1 MNEKLNKMIYFE
13 KRLIADRKQLLELM
27 EESDLKDEQA
37 AKLLSYKLESY
48 QKELQYL
55 ERQTTMLKQE
65 LTAQEVMREQ
75 AVELKAQETKIP
87 EAKSQIVAE
96 PKTETAQESK
106 AAEKEPM
113 KETTA
118 DKTWKPNTS
127 AYTDPEPTPT
137 FGKKDLEKTIG
148 KSLMGIFASVLIFIS
163 LILFATLL
171 LPYFNDTAKMIT
183 TYVVSFAFLGV
194 GVWKMKKDPDNR
206 FFIALTGCGMGAL
219 YISLLLSN
227 MYFKVLGDI
236 PLYVLIAV
244 WGIGIGV
251 FAKNRSKVFHVIAEL
266 GILISMMF
274 GCALCLDTDDG
285 EKFLVLTIYYMIS
298 SGVLYFLHYEKEFN
312 YNLLHHIC
320 NTISVVAL
328 MLAGI
333 EFECEALILI
343 IVLLSFAGALTH
355 KQEEDGVGFG
365 VMASVYL
372 LIASYLVES
381 ICAND
386 NICGAV
392 YYFAGILLLALLEW
406 RKMERKEGKYMV
418 QCVVTGLMI
427 IGLAIWYDMYS
438 YGAVP
443 MLVLPLMAAGFFLK
457 NPIWQLGSLVSMFI
471 YLFAGEPIG
480 EVGHFLL
487 LLLASVAGFVV
498 LYWKKE
504 QYSTWFKCGLYI
516 LTLLVF
522 STAFPALIDFLAAD
536 YVPELFWAFV
546 VLVPFNIVMMKSIFA
561 KNPNTNEP
569 DCMPLYNFVNALLM
583 IVGLIAISENYGG
596 AYHFFFIALTLA
608 AFLLNSKNLLEKRD
622 NMLAGVYVGIK
633 FTVFLLVVLNSFDS
647 ANFVMSIACL
657 LLAIASII
665 IGFAGDYKS
674 IRIYGLVL
682 SMISIFK
689 LIMIDISY
697 ANTLGHALSF
707 FVSGVL
713 CFVISLI
720 YNFIDKK
727 MQERA

>member
-13 KRLIADRKQLLELM
+13 KRLMANRKELLELM
-27 EESDLKDEQA
+27 EECNLKEGQESE
-37 AKLLSYKLESY
+37 LLTYKLESF

-55 ERQTTMLKQE
+55 ERQTTMLMKE
-65 LTAQEVMREQ
+65 VAEQEVLREQ
-75 AVELKAQETKIP
+75 EA
-87 EAKSQIVAE
+87 EAKTQEPKVQEAKPQVEAE
-96 PKTETAQESK
+96 PKVGPVQETV
-106 AAEKEPM
+106 
-113 KETTA
+113 KETTV
-118 DKTWKPNTS
+118 KETWKPTDS
-127 AYTDPEPTPT
+127 VDKEPKPTATYTQ
-137 FGKKDLEKTIG
+137 KDLEKTIG

-194 GVWKMKKDPDNR
+194 GVWKMKKDPDNK

-236 PLYVLIAV
+236 PLYVLIAI
-244 WGIGIGV
+244 WAIGISV
-251 FAKNRSKVFHVIAEL
+251 FAKNRSKVFQVIGEL
-266 GILISMMF
+266 GILISMIF
-274 GCALCLDTDDG
+274 GCALCADTSDAD
-285 EKFLVLTIYYMIS
+285 KFFVLTIYYLIS
-298 SGVLYFLHYEKEFN
+298 SGAFYFLHYEKEFN
-312 YNLLHHIC
+312 RNLLHHIC
-320 NTISVVAL
+320 NTISIIAL
-328 MLAGI
+328 MTTCF
-333 EFECEALILI
+333 EFGGDALYSKEVWAVLV

-365 VMASVYL
+365 IMASVYL
-372 LIASYLVES
+372 MITYYIIEG

-386 NICGAV
+386 NICGAI

-406 RKMERKEGKYMV
+406 RKMERKEGKYIV
-418 QCVVTGLMI
+418 QCVVTAMMI
-427 IGLAIWYDMYS
+427 IGLACWYDMYS

-443 MLVLPLMAAGFFLK
+443 MLILPLMIAGFFLK
-457 NPIWQLGSLVSMFI
+457 NPIWKLGSLVSMLV
-471 YLFAGEPIG
+471 YLFMGEAVG
-480 EVGHFLL
+480 EWGHLLL
-487 LLLASVAGFVV
+487 LLLASAAGFAM

-504 QYSTWFKCGLYI
+504 QYSTMYKCCLYI
-516 LTLLVF
+516 LTLLILCT
-522 STAFPALIDFLAAD
+522 SFPNLVDLLSKE
-536 YVPELFWAFV
+536 YVPELFWPFV

-561 KNPNTNEP
+561 TNPLTKEK

-583 IVGLIAISENYGG
+583 IVGLIAIGEKESG
-596 AYHFFFIALTLA
+596 AYHFFFIAFTLA
-608 AFLLNSKNLLEKRD
+608 TFLLNSKNLLEKRD
-622 NMLAGVYVGIK
+622 NMLAGIYVGIK
-633 FTVFLLVVLNSFDS
+633 FTVFLLIVLSSFDS
-647 ANFVMSIACL
+647 ANYVMSIACL
-657 LLAIASII
+657 LLAIGSII

-707 FVSGVL
+707 FISGVL

-727 MQERA
+727 MQQRA

>member
-1 MNEKLNKMIYFE
+1 MTYE
-13 KRLIADRKQLLELM
+13 KRLMADRKQLLELM
-27 EESDLKDEQA
+27 EECNLNEKQESE
-37 AKLLSYKLESY
+37 LLAHKLESF

-55 ERQTTMLKQE
+55 ERQTYLLKQE
-65 LTAQEVMREQ
+65 IAAQEALREQ
-75 AVELKAQETKIP
+75 ASEPQVQETVP
-87 EAKSQIVAE
+87 RIVAE
-96 PKTETAQESK
+96 PKIETAQESK
-106 AAEKEPM
+106 VAEKDPV

-118 DKTWKPNTS
+118 NNAWKPNTY
-127 AYTDPEPTPT
+127 AYTDPEPAST
-137 FGKKDLEKTIG
+137 FSKKDLEKTIG

-194 GVWKMKKDPDNR
+194 GVRKMKKDPDNK

-251 FAKNRSKVFHVIAEL
+251 FAKNRSKVFQVIAEL
-266 GILISMMF
+266 GILVSMIF
-274 GCALCLDTDDG
+274 GCALCLDTGDG
-285 EKFLVLTIYYMIS
+285 DKFLVLTIYYLIS

-343 IVLLSFAGALTH
+343 IVLLSFAGAMTH
-355 KQEEDGVGFG
+355 KQEEDGAGFG
-365 VMASVYL
+365 VMGSVYL
-372 LIASYLVES
+372 LIASYLVEV

-392 YYFAGILLLALLEW
+392 YYIAGILLLALLEW

-418 QCVVTGLMI
+418 QCVVTGLTI
-427 IGLAIWYDMYS
+427 IGLAIWYDVYS
-438 YGAVP
+438 YGGIP
-443 MLVLPLMAAGFFLK
+443 MLVLPLMAAGFFRK

-487 LLLASVAGFVV
+487 LLLASAAGFAV

-504 QYSTWFKCGLYI
+504 QYSIWFKCGLYI

-522 STAFPALIDFLAAD
+522 STAFPDLIDFLAVE
-536 YVPELFWAFV
+536 YVPKLFWAFV

-561 KNPNTNEP
+561 INPRTKET
-569 DCMPLYNFVNALLM
+569 DCMSLYNFVNAVLM
-583 IVGLIAISENYGG
+583 IIGLVAIGENEGG
-596 AYHFFFIALTLA
+596 AYHFIYIIFTLA
-608 AFLLNSKNLLEKRD
+608 AFLINSKNLLEKRD
-622 NMLAGVYVGIK
+622 NMAAGIYVGIK

-707 FVSGVL
+707 FISGVL

-720 YNFIDKK
+720 YNLIDKK

>member
-27 EESDLKDEQA
+27 EESDLKDEHA
-37 AKLLSYKLESY
+37 AKLLSYKLESF

-55 ERQTTMLKQE
+55 ERQTTMLKNE
-65 LTAQEVMREQ
+65 LTAQETLREQ
-75 AVELKAQETKIP
+75 EI
-87 EAKSQIVAE
+87 EAKVQEAKPQIVAE
-96 PKTETAQESK
+96 PKVETVQESV
-106 AAEKEPM
+106 

-118 DKTWKPNTS
+118 KEIRKPMVS
-127 AYTDPEPTPT
+127 VVLEPEPANASD
-137 FGKKDLEKTIG
+137 KKDLEKTIG

-194 GVWKMKKDPDNR
+194 GVWKLKKDPDNK
-206 FFIALTGCGMGAL
+206 FYIALTGCGMGAL

-236 PLYVLIAV
+236 PLYVLIAI

-251 FAKNRSKVFHVIAEL
+251 FAKNRSKVFQVIGEL
-266 GILISMMF
+266 GILISMIF
-274 GCALCLDTDDG
+274 GCALCADTGDAD
-285 EKFLVLTIYYMIS
+285 KFFVLTIYYMIS
-298 SGVLYFLHYEKEFN
+298 SGAFYFLHYEKEFN
-312 YNLLHHIC
+312 FNLLHHIC
-320 NTISVVAL
+320 NMISIIAL
-328 MLAGI
+328 MLTCF
-333 EFECEALILI
+333 EFENEALYAKEVWAVLVIA
-343 IVLLSFAGALTH
+343 LLSFAGTMTH
-355 KQEEDGVGFG
+355 KQEEDGAGFG
-365 VMASVYL
+365 ILASIYL
-372 LIASYLVES
+372 MVAYYITEG

-386 NICGAV
+386 NLFSAIV
-392 YYFAGILLLALLEW
+392 YFVGIPLLALLEW
-406 RKMERKEGKYMV
+406 RKMECKEGKYII
-418 QCVVTGLMI
+418 QCVVTGMMM
-427 IGLAIWYDMYS
+427 IGLACWYDVYS
-438 YGAVP
+438 YGGVP
-443 MLVLPLMAAGFFLK
+443 MLVLPLLIAGFFLK
-457 NPIWQLGSLVSMFI
+457 NPIWKLGSLVSMFV
-471 YLFAGEPIG
+471 YLFMGEPIG

-487 LLLASVAGFVV
+487 LLLAAAAGFGM

-504 QYSTWFKCGLYI
+504 QYSSLYKCGLYI
-516 LTLLVF
+516 ITLLILCTSFPNLVDLL
-522 STAFPALIDFLAAD
+522 STEYIPG
-536 YVPELFWAFV
+536 LFWPFV
-546 VLVPFNIVMMKSIFA
+546 VIVVLNIVMSKSIFA

-569 DCMPLYNFVNALLM
+569 DCVPLYHFVNAILM
-583 IVGLIAISENYGG
+583 VVGLVAIGENYGG
-596 AYHFFFIALTLA
+596 AYHFFFIVFTLA

-622 NMLAGVYVGIK
+622 NMLAGIYVGIK
-633 FTVFLLVVLNSFDS
+633 FTVFLLIVLNSFDS
-647 ANFVMSIACL
+647 ANYVMSIASL
-657 LLAIASII
+657 LLAIGSII

-720 YNFIDKK
+720 YNHIDKK

>member
-1 MNEKLNKMIYFE
+1 MSIRLNQIVTYE
-13 KRLIADRKQLLELM
+13 KRLMADRKQLLELM
-27 EESDLKDEQA
+27 EECDLNEKQESE
-37 AKLLSYKLESY
+37 LLAYKLESF

-55 ERQTTMLKQE
+55 ERQTYLLKQE
-65 LTAQEVMREQ
+65 IAVREAVREQ
-75 AVELKAQETKIP
+75 ASAVEVAEPEVQETKP
-87 EAKSQIVAE
+87 QIVAE

-106 AAEKEPM
+106 AHLFA
-113 KETTA
+113 
-118 DKTWKPNTS
+118 N
-127 AYTDPEPTPT
+127 PEPAPD
-137 FGKKDLEKTIG
+137 FSKKDLEKTIG

-171 LPYFNDTAKMIT
+171 MPYFNDTAKMIT

-194 GVWKMKKDPDNR
+194 GVWKMKKDPDNK
-206 FFIALTGCGMGAL
+206 FFIALAGCGMGAL

-227 MYFKVLGDI
+227 MYFKMLGDI

-251 FAKNRSKVFHVIAEL
+251 FGKNRSKIFQVIAEL
-266 GILISMMF
+266 GILISMVF
-274 GCALCLDTDDG
+274 GCALCQDTGAG
-285 EKFLVLTIYYMIS
+285 EKFFVLTIYYMIS
-298 SGVLYFLHYEKEFN
+298 SGVLYFLYYEKEFN
-312 YNLLHHIC
+312 RNLLHHIC
-320 NTISVVAL
+320 NVISIVGL
-328 MLAGI
+328 MLSCF
-333 EFECEALILI
+333 EFECEALVLV
-343 IVLLSFAGALTH
+343 IVLLSFAGAMTH
-355 KQEEDGVGFG
+355 KQEEDGAGFG

-386 NICGAV
+386 NICGAI

-427 IGLAIWYDMYS
+427 IGLAIWYDLYS
-438 YGAVP
+438 YGGIP

-487 LLLASVAGFVV
+487 LLLASAAGFAV

-522 STAFPALIDFLAAD
+522 STAFPALIDFLATD

-561 KNPNTNEP
+561 INPLTKEE
-569 DCMPLYNFVNALLM
+569 DCMSLYNFVNALLM
-583 IVGLIAISENYGG
+583 VIGLVAISEKESVV
-596 AYHFFFIALTLA
+596 YHFFYIIFTLA
-608 AFLLNSKNLLEKRD
+608 AFLINSKNLLEKRD
-622 NMLAGVYVGIK
+622 NMVVGIYVGIK

-657 LLAIASII
+657 LLAIVSII

-707 FVSGVL
+707 FISGIL

-720 YNFIDKK
+720 YNLIDKR

>member
-1 MNEKLNKMIYFE
+1 MSIRLNQIMTYE
-13 KRLIADRKQLLELM
+13 KRLMADRKQLLELM
-27 EESDLKDEQA
+27 EECNLNEKQESE
-37 AKLLSYKLESY
+37 LLAHKLESF

-55 ERQTTMLKQE
+55 ERQTYLLKQE
-65 LTAQEVMREQ
+65 IAAQEALREQ
-75 AVELKAQETKIP
+75 ASEPQVQETVP
-87 EAKSQIVAE
+87 RIVAE
-96 PKTETAQESK
+96 PKIETAQESK
-106 AAEKEPM
+106 VAEKDPV

-118 DKTWKPNTS
+118 NNAWKPNTY
-127 AYTDPEPTPT
+127 AYTDPEPAST
-137 FGKKDLEKTIG
+137 FSKKDLEKTIG

-194 GVWKMKKDPDNR
+194 GVRKMKKDPDNK

-251 FAKNRSKVFHVIAEL
+251 FAKNRSKVFQVIAEL
-266 GILISMMF
+266 GILVSMIF
-274 GCALCLDTDDG
+274 GCALCLDTGDG
-285 EKFLVLTIYYMIS
+285 DKFLVLTIYYLIS

-343 IVLLSFAGALTH
+343 IVLLSFAGVLTH

-372 LIASYLVES
+372 LIASYLVEV

-392 YYFAGILLLALLEW
+392 YYIAGILLLALLEW

-418 QCVVTGLMI
+418 QCVVTGLTI
-427 IGLAIWYDMYS
+427 IGLAIWYDVYS
-438 YGAVP
+438 YGGIP
-443 MLVLPLMAAGFFLK
+443 MLVLPLMAAGFFRK

-487 LLLASVAGFVV
+487 LLLASAAGFAV

-504 QYSTWFKCGLYI
+504 QYSIWFKCGLYI

-522 STAFPALIDFLAAD
+522 STAFPDLIDFLAVE
-536 YVPELFWAFV
+536 YVPKLFWAFV

-561 KNPNTNEP
+561 INPRTKET
-569 DCMPLYNFVNALLM
+569 DCMSLYNFVNAVLM
-583 IVGLIAISENYGG
+583 IIGLVAIGENEGG
-596 AYHFFFIALTLA
+596 AYHFIYIIFTLA
-608 AFLLNSKNLLEKRD
+608 AFLINSKNLLEKRD
-622 NMLAGVYVGIK
+622 NMAAGIYVGIK

-707 FVSGVL
+707 FISGVL

-720 YNFIDKK
+720 YNLIDKK